1 MENYYITED
10 KIADFV
16 ARMWNAG
23 ICVETDPKCGELTVK
38 TNKGYS
44 YIKVFSKGSF
54 DELCQ
59 AFLPKEDIDEQEV

>member
-1 MENYYITED
+1 
-10 KIADFV
+10 
-16 ARMWNAG
+16 MWKAG
-23 ICVETDPKCGELTVK
+23 ICVEADPKCGDLTVK